1 MGPMPTRDFDVH
13 RLATYLHLTP
23 PQVTRLAER
32 GKLPG
37 RKVSGEWRFSRAEI
51 HHWLEARIGLSGE
64 EELVEMEDVLQRSA
78 PEAERGEISIVEL
91 LPIEAIAVPLPAR
104 TRNSVITSMVDLAAA
119 TGMLWDAEK
128 MIEAVRSRE
137 EMSPTALE
145 NGMALLHARRPMATI
160 LAQPFLALGITSTPI
175 PFGAGVPMTDVFFL
189 ICSVEDRTHLRV
201 LARLSRVL
209 NVPGLLESL
218 RGATDRAAARQLIVE
233 AEQQLR

>member
-1 MGPMPTRDFDVH
+1 MPTRDFDVN

-23 PQVTRLAER
+23 QQVTRLVER

-37 RKVSGEWRFSRAEI
+37 RKVSGEWRFARAEI
-51 HHWLEARIGLSGE
+51 HNWLEERIGLSDE
-64 EELVEMEDVLQRSA
+64 EELVQMENALQRSA
-78 PEAERGEISIVEL
+78 PEAERGDISIAEL
-91 LPIEAIAVPLPAR
+91 LPLEAIAAPLPAR

-119 TGMLWDAEK
+119 TGMLWDPEK
-128 MIEAVRSRE
+128 MADAVRSRE

-145 NGMALLHARRPMATI
+145 NGVALLHARRPLPTI

-201 LARLSRVL
+201 LARLSRLL
-209 NVPGLLESL
+209 NVPGLLHSL
-218 RGATDRAAARQLIVE
+218 RAAADSASARQLILDGE
-233 AEQQLR
+233 GQLNRVS